1 MQTLRNAQAQLPSAP
16 IPPRSKDRQAT
27 AATSARIREANSQFT
42 LRALPSIVT
51 MPGGIRTAHGLIVRW
66 LRAGSIHLEK
76 RLMQR
81 RWDVFAVLA
90 IASSLA
96 VHSTLLAAP
105 YASGVRDTGSNV
117 WQFVLNA
124 PADNVT
130 VLRNGGN
137 AENLGAL
144 AAGRHTFNMAGFNSF
159 DIVVTDSA
167 PAGWARISD
176 PANRFTNF
184 EQPTGLAINTD
195 PSSPFFGTIYVNN
208 SRTSATVSG
217 RTMGA
222 GIYALTSDL
231 IGVDLAN
238 NFAPVTNANDT
249 TQAKAPGW
257 TPETGSSSPWRMT
270 LDAGGNIILGDWS
283 DDFGGVKYASGDLT
297 AGGLVLNEESGPTG
311 GVFSS
316 VSDEQGPIPLHG
328 SIASKPYVT
337 GTVQSDLTLWAM
349 DEDLD
354 SDLEHPG
361 DDGNSIWRWNV
372 GDDTNHTINPTLVID
387 AGSIPQ
393 TTETTPRPNFVPT
406 NSGTAVNAIYEPR
419 FDKWYLTQR
428 NGAGATGESSG
439 LIVVTAD
446 DVDGKSPELEW
457 SSLQFSIDNALDG
470 NTALTGIQDIFKHA
484 GSVAIS
490 PDGSQLF
497 LHRSRMTD
505 NANGDD
511 TNPVLGP
518 TSNAP
523 GVVLVIPLDE
533 NGVPDLT
540 VANGMVSNIG
550 SITLTGNNLFK
561 TNYEIDFD
569 AAGNLYI
576 THSDSELLE
585 AYSPGGD
592 TVATTSW
599 NGSTFSFEIE
609 APSAGRNGDFNGDG
623 KVDAADYVV
632 WRKTDNSQPGYD
644 EWRMNFGRTS
654 GAAAGQVA
662 GAVPEPA
669 SLALTAVGLLAAICF
684 RRRA

>member
-1 MQTLRNAQAQLPSAP
+1 MRLRCYS
-16 IPPRSKDRQAT
+16 
-27 AATSARIREANSQFT
+27 
-42 LRALPSIVT
+42 
-51 MPGGIRTAHGLIVRW
+51 
-66 LRAGSIHLEK
+66 
-76 RLMQR
+76 
-81 RWDVFAVLA
+81 LA
-90 IASSLA
+90 ISAYVCFIATCDSLQ
-96 VHSTLLAAP
+96 AAP
-105 YASGVRDTGSNV
+105 YATGVRDTGNNV

-159 DIVVTDSA
+159 EIVVTDSA
-167 PAGWARISD
+167 PVGWTRISD
-176 PANRFTNF
+176 PANRFSNF

-195 PSSPFFGTIYVNN
+195 PSSPYFGTIYVNN
-208 SRTSATVSG
+208 SRTNATVSG

-222 GIYALTSDL
+222 GIYALSADL

-238 NFAPVTNANDT
+238 NFAVVTNANDT

-257 TPETGSSSPWRMT
+257 TPENGSTSPWRMT

-283 DDFGGVKYASGDLT
+283 DDFGGIKYANPSLT
-297 AGGLVLNEESGPTG
+297 MGGLVLNEEGGPGG

-316 VSDEQGPIPLHG
+316 VSDEFGFIPLHG
-328 SIASKPYVT
+328 SIASKPVVT
-337 GTVQSDLTLWAM
+337 GTLGTDLTVWAM

-354 SDLEHPG
+354 SDTEHPG

-393 TTETTPRPNFVPT
+393 TTEATPRPNFVPT
-406 NSGTAVNAIYEPR
+406 NAGTAVNAHFEPR

-428 NGAGATGESSG
+428 SGLGATGETSG
-439 LIVVTAD
+439 LVVLTAD
-446 DVDGKSPELEW
+446 GVDGTSPDLEW
-457 SSLQFSIDNALDG
+457 SSLQFSIDHGLDG
-470 NTALTGIQDIFKHA
+470 NNSLTGIQDIFKHA

-490 PDGSQLF
+490 PDGTQLF
-497 LHRSRMTD
+497 LHRARMTD
-505 NANGDD
+505 TGGAD

-540 VANGMVSNIG
+540 VSNGMVSNIG

-561 TNYEIDFD
+561 TNYEITFD

-599 NGSTFSFEIE
+599 NGTAFSFDIE
-609 APSAGRNGDFNGDG
+609 TPMPGLDGDFNGDG

-632 WRKTDNSQPGYD
+632 WRKSDGSQDGYN

-654 GAAAGQVA
+654 GSAAGQVA
-662 GAVPEPA
+662 AAVPEPGA
-669 SLALTAVGLLAAICF
+669 PLLAAVAMLFLSSIK
-684 RRRA
+684 RRCA

>member
-1 MQTLRNAQAQLPSAP
+1 MRFRCRFFV
-16 IPPRSKDRQAT
+16 I
-27 AATSARIREANSQFT
+27 AA
-42 LRALPSIVT
+42 
-51 MPGGIRTAHGLIVRW
+51 
-66 LRAGSIHLEK
+66 
-76 RLMQR
+76 
-81 RWDVFAVLA
+81 FAFFVA
-90 IASSLA
+90 AC
-96 VHSTLLAAP
+96 STLHAAP
-105 YASGVRDTGSNV
+105 YASGVRDTGNDV

-130 VLRNGGN
+130 VLRDGGN
-137 AENLGAL
+137 ALNLGAL
-144 AAGRHTFNMAGFNSF
+144 TTGRHTFNMTNFNAF

-167 PAGWARISD
+167 PVGWTRISD

-208 SRTSATVSG
+208 SRTNATVSG

-222 GIYALTSDL
+222 GIYPLTADL
-231 IGVDLAN
+231 VGVDLVN
-238 NFAPVTNANDT
+238 NFAPLTNANDT
-249 TQAKAPGW
+249 SQAKAPGW
-257 TPETGSSSPWRMT
+257 TPESGSTSPWRMT

-283 DDFGGVKYASGDLT
+283 DDFGGIKYANPSLT
-297 AGGLVLNEESGPTG
+297 MGGLVLNEESGPTG
-311 GVFSS
+311 GVFST
-316 VSDEQGPIPLHG
+316 VSDEFGLIPLHG
-328 SIASKPYVT
+328 SIASKPIVT
-337 GTVQSDLTLWAM
+337 GTLGTDLTVWAM

-354 SDLEHPG
+354 SDTEHPG

-393 TTETTPRPNFVPT
+393 TTEATPRPNFVPS
-406 NSGTAVNAIYEPR
+406 NAGTAVNAHYEPR

-428 NGAGATGESSG
+428 SGDGATGQSSG

-446 DVDGKSPELEW
+446 DVDGTSPDLEW

-470 NTALTGIQDIFKHA
+470 NTSLAGIQDVFKHA

-497 LHRSRMTD
+497 LHRARMTD
-505 NANGDD
+505 TGGAD

-533 NGVPDLT
+533 NGLPDLT
-540 VANGMVSNIG
+540 VSNGMVSDIG

-561 TNYEIDFD
+561 TNYEITFD

-599 NGSTFSFEIE
+599 NGTQLSFGIE
-609 APSAGRNGDFNGDG
+609 APSPGLPGDFNGDG

-632 WRKTDNSQPGYD
+632 WRKTDGSQAGYD
-644 EWRMNFGRTS
+644 DWRTNFGRTS
-654 GAAAGQVA
+654 GSGAEQSA
-662 GAVPEPA
+662 GAVPEAA
-669 SLALTAVGLLAAICF
+669 SLALLAIGFSAAVSLRRQLAYSRD
-684 RRRA
+684 RRSRFCAR

>member
-1 MQTLRNAQAQLPSAP
+1 MRLRCYFVAISAYVCF
-16 IPPRSKDRQAT
+16 I
-27 AATSARIREANSQFT
+27 ARC
-42 LRALPSIVT
+42 
-51 MPGGIRTAHGLIVRW
+51 
-66 LRAGSIHLEK
+66 
-76 RLMQR
+76 
-81 RWDVFAVLA
+81 D
-90 IASSLA
+90 SLQ
-96 VHSTLLAAP
+96 AAP
-105 YASGVRDTGSNV
+105 YASGVRDTGNNV

-130 VLRNGGN
+130 VRRNGGN

-159 DIVVTDSA
+159 DIVVADSA
-167 PAGWARISD
+167 PVGWTRISD
-176 PANRFTNF
+176 PANPFTNF

-195 PSSPFFGTIYVNN
+195 PSSPYFGTIYVNN
-208 SRTSATVSG
+208 SRTNATVSG

-222 GIYALTSDL
+222 GIYALTADL
-231 IGVDLAN
+231 VGVDLAN
-238 NFAPVTNANDT
+238 NFAALTNANDT

-257 TPETGSSSPWRMT
+257 TPENGSTSPWRMT

-283 DDFGGVKYASGDLT
+283 DDLGGVKYASPNLT
-297 AGGLVLNEESGPTG
+297 TGGLVLGGFDAGGNPTPEGGPSG

-316 VSDEQGPIPLHG
+316 VSDEFGPIPLHG
-328 SIASKPYVT
+328 SIASKPIVT
-337 GTVQSDLTLWAM
+337 GTLGNDLTMWAM

-354 SDLEHPG
+354 SDLDHPG
-361 DDGNSIWRWNV
+361 DDGNSVWRWDV

-393 TTETTPRPNFVPT
+393 TTEPTPRPNFVPT
-406 NSGTAVNAIYEPR
+406 NAGTAVNAHFEPR

-428 NGAGATGESSG
+428 SGDGATGQSSG

-446 DVDGKSPELEW
+446 DVDGTSPDLEW
-457 SSLQFSIDNALDG
+457 SSLQFSIDHGLDG
-470 NTALTGIQDIFKHA
+470 NNSLAGIQDIFKHA
-484 GSVAIS
+484 GSIAIS

-505 NANGDD
+505 AGGAD

-518 TSNAP
+518 MSNAP

-540 VANGMVSNIG
+540 VSNGMVTNIG
-550 SITLTGNNLFK
+550 SITVTGNNLFK
-561 TNYEIDFD
+561 TNYEITFD

-599 NGSTFSFEIE
+599 NGTAFSFDIE
-609 APSAGRNGDFNGDG
+609 TPMPGLEGDFNGDG

-632 WRKTDNSQPGYD
+632 WRKSGGPPDGYTA
-644 EWRMNFGRTS
+644 WRTNFGRTS
-654 GAAAGQVA
+654 GSAAGQVA
-662 GAVPEPA
+662 AAVPEPA
-669 SLALTAVGLLAAICF
+669 PLALAAIGLFAVF
-684 RRRA
+684 RMRRQPS